1 MLYSELDLVQLIAL
15 SGCHKVKSNAFCQ
28 SDSSFLRLQTSSKQ
42 GNSSIDLIE
51 GGVWSLP
58 HVVNER
64 KISITKIE
72 K

>member
-1 MLYSELDLVQLIAL
+1 M
-15 SGCHKVKSNAFCQ
+15 KSNAFCQ
-28 SDSSFLRLQTSSKQ
+28 SDCSLLRLQTSSKQ

-51 GGVWSLP
+51 GGVWSPP

-64 KISITKIE
+64 KISIMKIE